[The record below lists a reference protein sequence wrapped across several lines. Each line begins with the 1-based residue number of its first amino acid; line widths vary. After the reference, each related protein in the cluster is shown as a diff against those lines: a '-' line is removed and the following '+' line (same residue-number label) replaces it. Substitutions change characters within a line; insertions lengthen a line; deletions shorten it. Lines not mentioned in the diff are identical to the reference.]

1 MGIIGNIIHA
11 AIKGIGN
18 SSTITINGQTYID
31 GKRMKNGNNFFT
43 PILPPAMKILK

>member
-18 SSTITINGQTYID
+18 SSTITMDRPTSAGTWW
-31 GKRMKNGNNFFT
+31 
-43 PILPPAMKILK
+43 